1 MKRTAI
7 VAVSAAL
14 GILTGC
20 DGTPPTSAAAPAAD
34 APRIASSYVPPAAPP
49 APAEPPPPS
58 HNYALEEDGEY
69 GYPPAISDEE
79 RNQGVTTKPL
89 VMVRYRGE
97 KNGIYVLEEHDDSG
111 AVFRMECE
119 GLCKYVKT
127 KVIVDGRVIKTAT
140 IPNAPASLM
149 HAVFED
155 AMDGELKPYGKH
167 GG

>member
-1 MKRTAI
+1 MKKAILLYAVALSVTACNDSTTN
-7 VAVSAAL
+7 APST
-14 GILTGC
+14 TGN
-20 DGTPPTSAAAPAAD
+20 AD
-34 APRIASSYVPPAAPP
+34 APSVASSYLPPPEPLKPAPP
-49 APAEPPPPS
+49 T

-69 GYPPAISDEE
+69 GYPPAISDDE
-79 RNQGVTTKPL
+79 RSQGITTKPL

-97 KNGIYVLEEHDDSG
+97 KDGTYVLEETDDSG

-127 KVIVDGRVIKTAT
+127 KVIVDGQVIKTAT
-140 IPNAPASLM
+140 VPNAPESLM

-155 AMDGELKPYGKH
+155 AMDGQLKPYSKH